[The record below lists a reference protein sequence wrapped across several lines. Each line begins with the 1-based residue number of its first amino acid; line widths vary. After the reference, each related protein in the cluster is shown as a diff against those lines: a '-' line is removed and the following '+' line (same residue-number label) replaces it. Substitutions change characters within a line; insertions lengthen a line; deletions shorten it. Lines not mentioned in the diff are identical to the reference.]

1 MTDQPAGTPS
11 PSLTT
16 DVPWYERPVEPAGP
30 AAPAAVQAPVQAPV
44 VTPPRAETAVLPVQ
58 PAPAAQ
64 PAQPAHAVQRA
75 PGGAAP
81 WVPAPRP
88 AESAPAWLG
97 GAPAGP
103 STVPPA
109 AGAQPGGRGM
119 VVWAAV
125 GALVAA
131 ALVAA
136 GVVWGPAL
144 WDGETASDAS
154 ASSPSAVADTGR
166 DTGNDTGND
175 TDSDRD
181 PAPPEDEA
189 VPELPTLGEDD
200 GTGDDATGADPT
212 PPGTEPTTPAGDL
225 GLDVLMTPPT
235 CDGSWTVFVGAATD
249 AARYAADVQTLLDA
263 HPAARY
269 TLTQGGCSSMRQQLP
284 DGTLIY
290 AVWAGPYPDQA
301 SACAARTQ
309 FGEGAYV
316 KRMDNS
322 TPPDQLWQC

>member
-11 PSLTT
+11 PAPTT
-16 DVPWYERPVEPAGP
+16 DVPWYERPVESAGP
-30 AAPAAVQAPVQAPV
+30 AAPAGAATSVQAPVPAPA
-44 VTPPRAETAVLPVQ
+44 RAETAVFP
-58 PAPAAQ
+58 AQ
-64 PAQPAHAVQRA
+64 PAQPVQWAQPAPPVQPPRT
-75 PGGAAP
+75 PGGSAP

-88 AESAPAWLG
+88 GGSAPAWLG
-97 GAPAGP
+97 AAAAPPAGP
-103 STVPPA
+103 PAGPPA
-109 AGAQPGGRGM
+109 AGPQRRGPGM

-125 GALVAA
+125 GAFVAA

-136 GVVWGPAL
+136 GIVWGPAL

-154 ASSPSAVADTGR
+154 ASSPSASADTGN
-166 DTGNDTGND
+166 GSD
-175 TDSDRD
+175 TDRD
-181 PAPPEDEA
+181 EDAAPPDDES

-200 GTGDDATGADPT
+200 GTGDDATSPEPT
-212 PPGTEPTTPAGDL
+212 PAETEPATADGDL
-225 GLDVLMTPPT
+225 GLAVPMTAPT
-235 CDGSWTVFVGAATD
+235 CDGTWAVFVGAATD
-249 AARYAADVQTLLDA
+249 TARYAADVQTLLDA
-263 HPAARY
+263 HPTAEY

-316 KRMDNS
+316 KRMDDS
-322 TPPDQLWQC
+322 TPADKLWPC